1 MHDGFGWFSSLQI
14 ITWLQMI
21 SGMSTSPMPLP
32 TALGRPA
39 LRALEAAGFR
49 TLGDLEGSSE
59 RVLLD
64 LHGVGP
70 HVIKVLR
77 EHGVDLRS

>member
-1 MHDGFGWFSSLQI
+1 MIRALQI
-14 ITWLQMI
+14 PHLVAE
-21 SGMSTSPMPLP
+21 MSDMPKSSTPLP

-39 LRALEAAGFR
+39 IRAFEGAGLR

-70 HVIKVLR
+70 RALKILR
-77 EHGVDLRS
+77 EQGVSLRP